1 MHAAKCCAATHGS
14 CCGVHTGSN
23 QDRPDETPAF
33 EQRPPQTPPA
43 APQRQA
49 KATVPASALAGF
61 QKLQLQTPAADCTKA
76 AGTPAPASVSADT
89 MSSVAT
95 AGQAGR
101 PGQKDL
107 KSLVHEEFARLMAS
121 KAYTPNEAAI
131 LAVQNVSQQ
140 T

>member
-1 MHAAKCCAATHGS
+1 MHVS

-23 QDRPDETPAF
+23 QDETPAY

-43 APQRQA
+43 APQRQV
-49 KATVPASALAGF
+49 KATAPASALAGF
-61 QKLQLQTPAADCTKA
+61 QKLDLQTPAGDGTKA
-76 AGTPAPASVSADT
+76 AGTPAVASDSTDA
-89 MSSVAT
+89 MSSEAT
-95 AGQAGR
+95 AGQVSR

-131 LAVQNVSQQ
+131 LAVQNASQQ
-140 T
+140 I